1 MARPTTAGKRALARG
16 FTLIELIVV
25 LTIIGLLLT
34 IAVPRYFH
42 SLDQS
47 RETMLKQDLSV
58 MRDAIDKYSADR
70 GHLPEALA
78 NLVSEK
84 YIRTIP
90 VDPYTKTAESW
101 VPVPSEDENDPGVKD
116 VHSGAPGLAA
126 DGTLYVAW

>member
-1 MARPTTAGKRALARG
+1 MARPTTAGKRARARG

-126 DGTLYVAW
+126 DGTPYVAW